1 MNNIKQLYESIMK
14 SVAAEVKK
22 ALNEA
27 YFDDGTRSQM
37 IQYTPLRKALEDKQ
51 YKCMLWSKSK
61 RNEKHTLTDMT
72 IRRGANKSYVK
83 IQSKKRTN
91 DSTNILLPYKY
102 YKDQPTAFND
112 SLINEICIICPPSN
126 NYDPHGMV
134 VDNTKACFFDI
145 DYIINAIK
153 SGELKIR
160 KNQNAENVVIPESW
174 AKENCKELI
183 TYKYQK

>member
-1 MNNIKQLYESIMK
+1 
-14 SVAAEVKK
+14 
-22 ALNEA
+22 
-27 YFDDGTRSQM
+27 
-37 IQYTPLRKALEDKQ
+37 
-51 YKCMLWSKSK
+51 
-61 RNEKHTLTDMT
+61 
-72 IRRGANKSYVK
+72 
-83 IQSKKRTN
+83 
-91 DSTNILLPYKY
+91 
-102 YKDQPTAFND
+102 
-112 SLINEICIICPPSN
+112 
-126 NYDPHGMV
+126 MV